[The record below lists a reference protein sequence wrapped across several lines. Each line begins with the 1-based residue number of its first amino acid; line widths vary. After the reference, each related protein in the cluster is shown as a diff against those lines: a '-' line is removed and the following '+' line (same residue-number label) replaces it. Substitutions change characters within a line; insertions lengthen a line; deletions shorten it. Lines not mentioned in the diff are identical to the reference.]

1 MSDQYLGTAEIGTI
15 CLKTWTPEMQRR
27 YVCSSVTITMRLN
40 AIPTASAIIGGGI
53 SLKEGYD
60 YTENNAED
68 ILQYVMDANNNT
80 EDGFIN
86 CDIVEILPDNTET
99 VLFRGCIVAAS
110 LVYKAGG
117 TTVRAV
123 RRVSYLLNR

>member
-1 MSDQYLGTAEIGTI
+1 
-15 CLKTWTPEMQRR
+15 MQRR

-86 CDIVEILPDNTET
+86 CDIVEILPDSTET
-99 VLFRGCIVAAS
+99 TYNEIVTMLNDDIVA
-110 LVYKAGG
+110 
-117 TTVRAV
+117 T
-123 RRVSYLLNR
+123 LNRDSWFDMMGAACLQLLREAANV